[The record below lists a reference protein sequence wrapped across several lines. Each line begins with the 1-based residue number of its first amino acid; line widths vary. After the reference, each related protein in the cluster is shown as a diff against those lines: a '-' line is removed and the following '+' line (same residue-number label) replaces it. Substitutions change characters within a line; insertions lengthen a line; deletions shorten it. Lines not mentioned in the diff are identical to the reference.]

1 MESKWFGVPC
11 ITYEK
16 RTESLIYLV
25 DDSTIFHVKSKDE
38 FIQKV
43 NNLISEKKKEKL
55 QLKKVADSILETLMQ

>member
-16 RTESLIYLV
+16 RTESLIYLI
-25 DDSTIFHVKSKDE
+25 DDSTIFHVKTKEE
-38 FIQKV
+38 FIHKLNELMAV
-43 NNLISEKKKEKL
+43 KKKEKL